1 MQTVVVNIYKE
12 QFDIYIGRAGR
23 GQDGYFGNPFRIGHG
38 VSREDAVERFQRY
51 FADRIEKDSEF
62 KRRILALKGKR
73 LGCFCKPKACHGD
86 VIADWLNK
94 MEAKGGGLMIEVYI
108 DGSSKGNPGPGGA
121 GIVIQDK
128 ATQETLGI
136 HGIPLGYVTNNQAEF
151 FALKHALIELKTQR
165 LSHEPVNI
173 LTDSQLVVGIFSQ
186 NWKAK
191 ANLELVME
199 IRDLLKEFPQ
209 LTFAYVR
216 GHNGNQGNEL
226 ADSLAQE
233 AAESQKGIKSQ

>member
-1 MQTVVVNIYKE
+1 M
-12 QFDIYIGRAGR
+12 
-23 GQDGYFGNPFRIGHG
+23 
-38 VSREDAVERFQRY
+38 
-51 FADRIEKDSEF
+51 
-62 KRRILALKGKR
+62 
-73 LGCFCKPKACHGD
+73 
-86 VIADWLNK
+86 
-94 MEAKGGGLMIEVYI
+94 MIEVYI

-128 ATQETLGI
+128 ARQETLGI

-151 FALKHALIELKTQR
+151 LALKHALAELKTHGLFR
-165 LSHEPVNI
+165 EPISI
-173 LTDSQLVVGIFSQ
+173 LTDSQLVVGIFFQ

-199 IRDLLKEFPQ
+199 IRNLLKEFPQ
-209 LTFAYVR
+209 LTFVYVR

-233 AAESQKGIKSQ
+233 AAESQKGIKKQ